1 MVMDNLVGIWQQAQN
16 WLMENAPLLLV
27 IVVATWLSIII
38 VRKIVRRWA
47 QSLMERA
54 EKRKRLETKKRIQT
68 MSQLTV
74 NVITIALLVIAIV
87 MLLGQ
92 MGINVGPILAAAG
105 VFGIALGFGAQSLVK
120 DVITGLFML
129 VENQFNVGDVITVAG
144 VTGIVEKST
153 IRITELRDLEGKVHF
168 VPNGQISVVSN
179 LTKEWSRSVLDIGV
193 AYKEDID
200 RVIDLLV
207 QVGDKMWQEPEWS
220 KKLLEP
226 MVVLGVDQFADSA
239 VIIKVMFKTV
249 PLTQW
254 EVGREYR
261 RRVKNLFDKEG
272 VEIPFPHRTLY
283 LGSDQ
288 DWTVLQA
295 DRKPEA
301 P

>member
-1 MVMDNLVGIWQQAQN
+1 MDNLVGIWQQAQN

-27 IVVATWLSIII
+27 IAVATWLSIII

-47 QSLMERA
+47 QTLMERA

-168 VPNGQISVVSN
+168 VPNGHLSKI
-179 LTKEWSRSVLDIGV
+179 KR
-193 AYKEDID
+193 
-200 RVIDLLV
+200 LLL
-207 QVGDKMWQEPEWS
+207 
-220 KKLLEP
+220 KLLSW
-226 MVVLGVDQFADSA
+226 D
-239 VIIKVMFKTV
+239 
-249 PLTQW
+249 
-254 EVGREYR
+254 
-261 RRVKNLFDKEG
+261 
-272 VEIPFPHRTLY
+272 
-283 LGSDQ
+283 
-288 DWTVLQA
+288 
-295 DRKPEA
+295 
-301 P
+301 